1 MQNET
6 KNWKPS
12 SKTTNTSR
20 VLLVFL
26 APSCLNQIKLKTWRL
41 GALVRCFEA
50 FFSID
55 ILFKARQLQIAESR
69 KALAI
74 TQLPQQFQVIV
85 IYIV

>member
-6 KNWKPS
+6 KNWKSS
-12 SKTTNTSR
+12 SKITNTSHAS
-20 VLLVFL
+20 LVFL
-26 APSCLNQIKLKTWRL
+26 APSCLNQTKVKTWRL
-41 GALVRCFEA
+41 GALVRYFEA
-50 FFSID
+50 FFSND
-55 ILFKARQLQIAESR
+55 ILFKARQLQIAEAR